1 MANSGYPKV
10 NIWMDGKQQTVSVHR
25 LAYLLWKGPIRKGLV
40 VAHNCHRARCIRPE
54 HLEAITQKENIA
66 QMNERKKRMRN
77 FLDTLKFVPS
87 PRELELT

>member
-40 VAHNCHRARCIRPE
+40 VAHNCHRTRCIRPE
-54 HLEAITQKENIA
+54 HLDAISQKKNIA
-66 QMNERKKRMRN
+66 QMNERKKARAN
-77 FLDTLKFVPS
+77 FLDTLRQVCE
-87 PRELELT
+87 PRELELA